1 MGGCALRSSV
11 FAALLALALPLR
23 AQSGI
28 DEAFADGRYD
38 LALDAIDGLSD
49 PVLAAQWRF
58 QVLHAAGDYPGAL
71 HAARTGLDHA
81 PKNLALLQNAAN
93 CALTLG
99 EGALA
104 LQLCEQ
110 WSTALQS
117 APEAERAA
125 GLERV
130 ARYRTNASEQVAL
143 DEAAA
148 GATRRARWTALGLL
162 TLALAALGFLVRR

>member
-1 MGGCALRSSV
+1 MGGCALRSSALV
-11 FAALLALALPLR
+11 ALLVLGLPLR

-38 LALDAIDGLSD
+38 LALDAIEGLAD

-71 HAARTGLDHA
+71 HAARTGVRLA
-81 PKNLALLQNAAN
+81 PTNLALLQNAAN

-104 LQLCEQ
+104 LELCEQ
-110 WSTALQS
+110 WNSALQS

-130 ARYRTNASEQVAL
+130 ARYRDRKSV
-143 DEAAA
+143 
-148 GATRRARWTALGLL
+148 
-162 TLALAALGFLVRR
+162 V

>member
-1 MGGCALRSSV
+1 MGGCAPRSSALV
-11 FAALLALALPLR
+11 ALLALGLPVR

-38 LALDAIDGLSD
+38 LALDAIEGLAD

-71 HAARTGLDHA
+71 HAARAGLERA
-81 PKNLALLQNAAN
+81 PTNLALLQNAAN

-99 EGALA
+99 EGELALA
-104 LQLCEQ
+104 LCEQ
-110 WSTALQS
+110 WSRALQS
-117 APEAERAA
+117 APETERTA
-125 GLERV
+125 GLERA
-130 ARYRTNASEQVAL
+130 ARYRSNAQEQVAL
-143 DEAAA
+143 DAAA
-148 GATRRARWTALGLL
+148 ASATRRARWTTLGLL